1 MSDLNTV
8 YLFMPDVSV
17 LYRREIVFSYS
28 AERANPIIGNIL
40 KRCSGSYAAIRIS
53 HLRIIYISTCIT
65 YILLHNSIFC

>member
-17 LYRREIVFSYS
+17 LYRREVVFSYS

>member
-17 LYRREIVFSYS
+17 LYRREVVFSYS

-53 HLRIIYISTCIT
+53 HFGVVNVPAYIT